1 MDIKF
6 YNTPGEFL
14 DDNAAFLSRFE
25 LTTQLSVGNATAHR
39 DEPCTPELLFGRCE
53 ENGETILLFSNTLPW
68 NLLLHSIPGDFSAC
82 AATVL
87 LAERLKKD
95 GVKINGLNATQQLSK
110 IFTFAYGGKFQL
122 KNAMDIMELREL
134 TEPPVVSGKVRV
146 ARSDEFDYLFDWRC
160 EFNREALREEPDT
173 EALKESF
180 AKFIADGKVYVLEL
194 NDGTVVSM
202 AAVASRKLPHGVSI
216 TDVYTPKEYRGN
228 KYAQNTVAA
237 ICREKLAA
245 GAEYLTLFVDKRNPV
260 SNHAYAKLGF
270 RIVEDNFDYR
280 LEE

>member
-1 MDIKF
+1 MDIK
-6 YNTPGEFL
+6 YYKTPGEFL
-14 DDNAAFLSRFE
+14 ADNADFLRRFE
-25 LTTQLSVGNATAHR
+25 LTTQLSVGNAAAHR

-87 LAERLKKD
+87 LAEHLKKD

-110 IFTFAYGGKFQL
+110 IFTFAYGGKFCL
-122 KNAMDIMELREL
+122 KHAMDIMELREL

-146 ARSDEFDYLFDWRC
+146 ARPDELDYLFDWRC

-173 EALKESF
+173 DVLKESF
-180 AKFIADGKVYVLEL
+180 AKAIADGRVYVLEL
-194 NDGTVVSM
+194 NDGTPVSM
-202 AAVASRKLPHGVSI
+202 AAIALRELPHGVCI
-216 TDVYTPKEYRGN
+216 TDVYTPKEHRGN

-237 ICREKLAA
+237 ICREKLSA
-245 GAEYLTLFVDKRNPV
+245 GAEYITLFVDKRNPI
-260 SNHAYAKLGF
+260 SNHTYAKIGF
-270 RIVEDNFDYR
+270 HVIEDNFDYR
-280 LEE
+280 VEE